1 MDRMIGVIGIGVI
14 VAIGLAMSEN
24 RRRVPWRLVG
34 AGVALQLALA
44 LLVLRTPGVLDV
56 VNAVSRGAQSV
67 IARSNDGIA
76 FLFGASL
83 SNPAGPMGFVF
94 AVRALPV
101 IIFFASLMAVLYH
114 LGIMQRIVAALAFM
128 LRRTLG
134 ITGSE
139 ALATAPNVFLGQT
152 EAPLCI
158 RPFLLGMTRA
168 QLAVLMT
175 GGFATISGSVLAVYV
190 GILGGADDEAQAQFL
205 KHLLTASVL
214 SAPAAI
220 VMARIVVPE
229 TQAPPDEGAA
239 HSDAGGTEAPESG
252 TPLPSPACNV
262 IDAAVIGATDGLKL
276 ALNVAAMLVAFVSLL
291 ALLNWPLAELSQWT
305 PVANWLDGRGMGPLS
320 IQGILGWAFTPLAYL
335 LGVPWAESS
344 IVGSL
349 MGQKLVLTEFIAYVE
364 LGARMHPLDGDPTI
378 SGRSAIIAAYALCGF
393 ANFAS
398 IGIQIG
404 GIGALVPERR
414 KDLVTLGFRTMFAGA
429 LASWMTAA
437 VAGLV
442 VA

>member
-1 MDRMIGVIGIGVI
+1 MERLIGIAGIVVI
-14 VAIGLAMSEN
+14 VAIGLAMSES

-34 AGVALQLALA
+34 AGLLLQLGLA
-44 LLVLRTPGVLDV
+44 LLVLRTPGVVD
-56 VNAVSRGAQSV
+56 AVDAISRGAQGV
-67 IARSNDGIA
+67 IARSNDGIE

-83 SNPAGPMGFVF
+83 SNPAGPMGFIF

-114 LGIMQRIVAALAFM
+114 LGIMQRVVAGLAFM
-128 LRRTLG
+128 LRRTMG
-134 ITGSE
+134 ITGTE
-139 ALATAPNVFLGQT
+139 ALATASNVFLGQT
-152 EAPLCI
+152 EAPLCVQ
-158 RPFLLGMTRA
+158 PFLKTMTRA
-168 QLAVLMT
+168 QIAVLMS
-175 GGFATISGSVLAVYV
+175 GGFATISGSVLAAYV
-190 GILGGADDEAQAQFL
+190 GILGGADEEAQAQFL

-214 SAPAAI
+214 SAPAAV

-229 TQAPPDEGAA
+229 TETPPAENAAAAREAQQSGA
-239 HSDAGGTEAPESG
+239 S
-252 TPLPSPACNV
+252 NV

-291 ALLNWPLAELSQWT
+291 ALLNWPLAELSAWK
-305 PVANWLDGRGMGPLS
+305 PVAEWLDARNLAPLS
-320 IQGILGWAFTPLAYL
+320 IQGMLGWVFTPLAFL
-335 LGVPWAESS
+335 LGVPWSEAGV
-344 IVGSL
+344 VGSL
-349 MGQKLVLTEFIAYVE
+349 MGQKLVLTEFIAYFE
-364 LGARMHPLDGDPTI
+364 LGVRMHPAEGAPTI
-378 SGRSAIIAAYALCGF
+378 TGRSAIIAAYALCGF

-404 GIGALVPERR
+404 GIGALAPERR

-442 VA
+442 IG

>member
-1 MDRMIGVIGIGVI
+1 MERLIGVAGIVVI
-14 VAIGLAMSEN
+14 VAIGLAMSES

-34 AGVALQLALA
+34 AGLLLQLGLA
-44 LLVLRTPGVLDV
+44 LLVLRTPGVVDAV
-56 VNAVSRGAQSV
+56 DAVSRGAQGV
-67 IARSNDGIA
+67 IARSNDGIE

-83 SNPAGPMGFVF
+83 SNPAGPMGFIF

-114 LGIMQRIVAALAFM
+114 LGIMQRVVAGLAFM
-128 LRRTLG
+128 LRRTMG
-134 ITGSE
+134 ITGTE
-139 ALATAPNVFLGQT
+139 ALATASNVFLGQT
-152 EAPLCI
+152 EAPLCVQ
-158 RPFLLGMTRA
+158 PFLKTMTRA
-168 QLAVLMT
+168 QIAVLMT
-175 GGFATISGSVLAVYV
+175 GGFATISGSVLAAYV
-190 GILGGADDEAQAQFL
+190 GILGGADEEAQAQFL

-214 SAPAAI
+214 SAPAAV
-220 VMARIVVPE
+220 VMARIIVPE
-229 TQAPPDEGAA
+229 TETPPAENAAAAREAQQSGA
-239 HSDAGGTEAPESG
+239 S
-252 TPLPSPACNV
+252 NV

-291 ALLNWPLAELSQWT
+291 ALLNWPLAELSAWK
-305 PVANWLDGRGMGPLS
+305 PVAEWLDARNLAPLS
-320 IQGILGWAFTPLAYL
+320 IQGVLGWVFTPLAFL
-335 LGVPWAESS
+335 LGVPWNEAGV
-344 IVGSL
+344 VGSL

-364 LGARMHPLDGDPTI
+364 LGARMHPAEGAPTI
-378 SGRSAIIAAYALCGF
+378 TGRSAIIAAYALCGF

-404 GIGALVPERR
+404 GIGALAPERR

-442 VA
+442 VG

>member
-1 MDRMIGVIGIGVI
+1 MERLIGVAGIVVI
-14 VAIGLAMSEN
+14 VAIGLAMSES

-34 AGVALQLALA
+34 AGLLLQLGLA
-44 LLVLRTPGVLDV
+44 LLVLRTPGVVD
-56 VNAVSRGAQSV
+56 AVDAISRGAQGV
-67 IARSNDGIA
+67 IARSNDGIE

-83 SNPAGPMGFVF
+83 SNPAGPMGFIF

-114 LGIMQRIVAALAFM
+114 LGIMQRVVAGLAFM
-128 LRRTLG
+128 LRRTMG
-134 ITGSE
+134 ITGTE
-139 ALATAPNVFLGQT
+139 ALATASNVFLGQT
-152 EAPLCI
+152 EAPLCVQ
-158 RPFLLGMTRA
+158 PFLKTMTRA
-168 QLAVLMT
+168 QIAVLMT
-175 GGFATISGSVLAVYV
+175 GGFATISGSVLAAYV
-190 GILGGADDEAQAQFL
+190 GILGGADEEAQAQFL

-214 SAPAAI
+214 SAPAAV

-229 TQAPPDEGAA
+229 TETPPAENAAAAREAQQSGA
-239 HSDAGGTEAPESG
+239 S
-252 TPLPSPACNV
+252 NV

-291 ALLNWPLAELSQWT
+291 ALLNWPLAELSAWK
-305 PVANWLDGRGMGPLS
+305 PVAEWLDARNLAPLS
-320 IQGILGWAFTPLAYL
+320 IQGMLGWVFTPLAFL
-335 LGVPWAESS
+335 LGVPWSEAGV
-344 IVGSL
+344 VGSL
-349 MGQKLVLTEFIAYVE
+349 MGQKLVLTEFIAYFE
-364 LGARMHPLDGDPTI
+364 LGVRMHPAEGAPTI
-378 SGRSAIIAAYALCGF
+378 TGRSAIIAAYALCGF

-404 GIGALVPERR
+404 GIGALAPERR

-442 VA
+442 VG